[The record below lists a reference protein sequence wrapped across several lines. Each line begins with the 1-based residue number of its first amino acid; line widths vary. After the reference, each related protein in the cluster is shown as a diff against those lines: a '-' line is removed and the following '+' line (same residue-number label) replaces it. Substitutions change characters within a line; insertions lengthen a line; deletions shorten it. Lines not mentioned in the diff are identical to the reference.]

1 MRRADRDD
9 LKPLTQEI
17 HTNEAANVT
26 RRRLL
31 MLGGG
36 VAGLAVAGALYE
48 ARSMRLLQSMT
59 SAAAPMRDHRV
70 RLPATSPK
78 MVVARGKDPAR
89 NVRAALER
97 MGGLGQFVSRDDV
110 VLIKP
115 NAAWERVPFQ
125 GATTTP
131 EIVAEL
137 VRACRDAG
145 AHEVIVAECPVDDA
159 ERCFE
164 RSGIRK
170 AARDAGAK
178 VILPSESTY
187 VNVKIPGKLG
197 TWPILSPF
205 ASATKIINVPIA
217 KHHASARVT
226 AGMKNWIGITDKR
239 RKLFHA
245 DLDDSIA
252 ALAALMRPTLTLVDA
267 TRILMH
273 NGPRGG
279 NLDDVRSVNALALS
293 TDPVAIDY
301 WAADLLEARIAEVK
315 YLKLATD
322 RKLGQMDYKS
332 LSVEVNVG

>member
-1 MRRADRDD
+1 MRSTDCDELEPMTND
-9 LKPLTQEI
+9 I
-17 HTNEAANVT
+17 HANEATRLT
-26 RRRLL
+26 RRRIL
-31 MLGGG
+31 MLGGS
-36 VAGLAVAGALYE
+36 VAGLAVAGALYK
-48 ARSMRLLQSMT
+48 AHRMRLLHSLT
-59 SAAAPMRDHRV
+59 ATAAPMRDHRV
-70 RLPATSPK
+70 KLPSTSPK
-78 MVVARGKDPAR
+78 LVVARGKDPAR

-97 MGGLGQFVSRDDV
+97 MGGLGQFVSRDDT

-115 NAAWERVPFQ
+115 NAAWERVPYQ

-131 EIVAEL
+131 EIIAEL

-145 AHEVIVAECPVDDA
+145 AHEIIVAECPVDDA

-187 VNVKIPGKLG
+187 VDVKIPGKLG
-197 TWPILSPF
+197 TWPVLAPF

-217 KHHASARVT
+217 KHHGSARVT

-239 RKLFHA
+239 RKLFHT

-267 TRILMH
+267 TRILMR

-279 NLDDVRSVNALALS
+279 NLDDVRSTNALALS
-293 TDPVAIDY
+293 TDPVAIDC

-315 YLKLATD
+315 YLKLAAD